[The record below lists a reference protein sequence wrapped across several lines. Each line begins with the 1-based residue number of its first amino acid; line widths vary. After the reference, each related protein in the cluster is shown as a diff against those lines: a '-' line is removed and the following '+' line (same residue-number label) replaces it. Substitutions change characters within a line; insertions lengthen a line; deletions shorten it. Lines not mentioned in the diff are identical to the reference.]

1 MRKSVINRDARF
13 IYSQSLKCFIL
24 TWVGSKVFPKK
35 KKLELMTLLDVT
47 HFPLVDLLFS
57 PLHSALCPRRL
68 PLWIV
73 PMYSCV
79 PGLRLGLD
87 NEWLQ

>member
-57 PLHSALCPRRL
+57 SSFCSVPQKATFMDCTNVFLCS
-68 PLWIV
+68 WIKV
-73 PMYSCV
+73 
-79 PGLRLGLD
+79 GFG
-87 NEWLQ
+87 Q